1 LGKIRGLDKELE
13 KTFDNN
19 ERRKIEKSKTTLFSQ
34 YSTLDSLNRD
44 LGMNLDGLKGSK
56 KELCIS
62 NIKDIIDRLSLNNV
76 DYNDKYLVFIPR
88 FRFMNISEH
97 IKDLLKD
104 NLVIKKDK
112 EEFVR

>member
-1 LGKIRGLDKELE
+1 
-13 KTFDNN
+13 
-19 ERRKIEKSKTTLFSQ
+19 
-34 YSTLDSLNRD
+34 
-44 LGMNLDGLKGSK
+44 
-56 KELCIS
+56 
-62 NIKDIIDRLSLNNV
+62 LNNV